1 MLIQCLVER
10 DGPSVASIGGFTY
23 SFEEQPD
30 GAKVCDVN
38 NGGHRERMLSM
49 PDFYKVYDPG
59 QASSLPPEEKAD
71 PAVDIPDFDFMEAGE
86 VRAWAT
92 AHLRL
97 KVNGTFGHGK
107 AVEVVEQE
115 LRRRGWIA

>member
-1 MLIQCLVER
+1 VLIQCLVER

-23 SFEEQPD
+23 TFEEQLD

-49 PDFYKVYDPG
+49 PAFYKVYDPG
-59 QASSLPPEEKAD
+59 QASSLPPEENAD

-86 VRAWAT
+86 IRAWAK
-92 AHLRL
+92 ANLRL

>member
-23 SFEEQPD
+23 TFEEQPD

-49 PDFYKVYDPG
+49 PAFYKVYEPG
-59 QASSLPPEEKAD
+59 QASSLPPEKKAD
-71 PAVDIPDFDFMEAGE
+71 PAVDIPDFRAMDVNAI
-86 VRAWAT
+86 RAWAKKT
-92 AHLRL
+92 LRL